1 MPNEYLRWIMSLIK
15 RLSDDSHIY
24 SEKAL
29 KKEKHLIIAL
39 SQKVLREVTEKER
52 AHLNELVAYGL

>member
-1 MPNEYLRWIMSLIK
+1 MPNEYLRWIMSLIN

-29 KKEKHLIIAL
+29 KKEKHLIMAL